1 MLNLVFATLVEM
13 DVSNVLL
20 AIIVLCVHLTIV
32 SWLLL
37 AELALVSPTVLLAT
51 ILLLLTLST
60 LPIPTLTS
68 VYLVHHLA
76 LLAQLMEL
84 LALHVRVDIL
94 CQELAVQLTVVT
106 DIIPLLK

>member
-1 MLNLVFATLVEM
+1 MLNLVCVTLVEM

-51 ILLLLTLST
+51 ILLLLTRFT
-60 LPIPTLTS
+60 LPISILTF
-68 VYLVHHLA
+68 VCLVHHLV

-84 LALHVRVDIL
+84 LVLLAKVDIL
-94 CQELAVQLTVVT
+94 CRELAAQLTVVT